1 MTDQPPTPGADPR
14 LVIRL
19 LSQEVA
25 RLTEEAAIAKATIA
39 TLTAPTAGTDPEATA

>member
-1 MTDQPPTPGADPR
+1 MTDQQTPGADPR

-25 RLTEEAAIAKATIA
+25 RLAEENAIAKATIA
-39 TLTAPTAGTDPEATA
+39 TLTAPATGADPEQAA

>member
-1 MTDQPPTPGADPR
+1 MTDQTTPGADPR

-39 TLTAPTAGTDPEATA
+39 ALTGQQGDTEPDQAD

>member
-1 MTDQPPTPGADPR
+1 MTDQTNPTPGADPR

-39 TLTAPTAGTDPEATA
+39 TLTAGTDPEATA